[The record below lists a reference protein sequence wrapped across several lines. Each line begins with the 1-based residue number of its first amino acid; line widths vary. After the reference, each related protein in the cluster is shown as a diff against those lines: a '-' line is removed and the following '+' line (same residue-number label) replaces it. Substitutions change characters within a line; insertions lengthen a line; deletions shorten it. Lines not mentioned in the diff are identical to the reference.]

1 MFEFFKNLFNNKD
14 EEEEDLLTKLPD
26 NVALLNNQGSF
37 LWCNDVA
44 QKTLSKLKENFS
56 EGYIDN
62 VFDNAMD
69 LIVKIAESGLT
80 KVIKAKTPD
89 EKDMFFEFTARK
101 TEEGYLVCF
110 RDNTQSYKT
119 LTSIFV
125 EHESLRKT
133 NKDKNNFLVKLS
145 GDFRNPLQ
153 SIVGFSQAL
162 LGGIGGELNEKQ
174 AKYVNIIN
182 KNSTD
187 VLYLIDKILELSKA
201 ESNLFEKKLG
211 YFDAINILNNVI
223 KNNEKDAQA
232 KNIEINVEVAKDV
245 KRTIYSDE
253 AMLKIVLENII
264 ESAIKFTDVGSINIE
279 VSHPDLELV
288 SEKGFLPVENAK
300 EKSYIMFKI
309 DDQSLGI
316 SDIELENLFEPYAQ
330 LDNPNKNNV
339 FRSIAFATIKNIIR
353 IMKGNVWVEP
363 EAMHG
368 TTYCVIIPAEKV
380 MQSEMSEVKLE
391 SLIKSYDKK
400 ELSTELI

>member
-264 ESAIKFTDVGSINIE
+264 ESAIKFTDIGSINIE

-380 MQSEMSEVKLE
+380 MQSENE
-391 SLIKSYDKK
+391 
-400 ELSTELI
+400 

>member
-69 LIVKIAESGLT
+69 LIVKLAESGLT

-101 TEEGYLVCF
+101 TDEGYLVCF

-380 MQSEMSEVKLE
+380 MQSENEWS
-391 SLIKSYDKK
+391 
-400 ELSTELI
+400 

>member
-69 LIVKIAESGLT
+69 LIVKLAESGLT

-101 TEEGYLVCF
+101 TDEGYLVCF

-363 EAMHG
+363 EAMQG

-380 MQSEMSEVKLE
+380 MQSENE
-391 SLIKSYDKK
+391 
-400 ELSTELI
+400 

>member
-69 LIVKIAESGLT
+69 LIVKLAESGLA

-232 KNIEINVEVAKDV
+232 KNIEVNVEVAKDV

-380 MQSEMSEVKLE
+380 MQSENE
-391 SLIKSYDKK
+391 
-400 ELSTELI
+400 

>member
-69 LIVKIAESGLT
+69 LIVKLAESGIT

-264 ESAIKFTDVGSINIE
+264 ESAIKFTDIGSINIE

-380 MQSEMSEVKLE
+380 MQSENE
-391 SLIKSYDKK
+391 
-400 ELSTELI
+400 